1 MAGQISTVLNA
12 ELFDSP
18 DSFSYRDIQRLCV
31 RLKLGGKG
39 KREALVLKL
48 QEWHRS
54 RSPEKKSSSAHKSKK
69 SSSDSDSDNEDENH
83 SSLPMNV
90 IGQRFCLM
98 PINVAAD
105 PNKLVMNDNIGKAS
119 SSTMLEENIP
129 SKSKASNLKRRR
141 SSIIGNEGLLAE
153 NVSPR
158 LLNPLTAKNDLFSP
172 KSAVKSG
179 YVMTRVLSFFVF
191 VFVFFF

>member
-1 MAGQISTVLNA
+1 MACHITTVLNA

-39 KREALVLKL
+39 KREVLVFKL

-54 RSPEKKSSSAHKSKK
+54 RSPPEKSFKQRSSSSND
-69 SSSDSDSDNEDENH
+69 SDSDSDTSDSH
-83 SSLPMNV
+83 PMNV

-105 PNKLVMNDNIGKAS
+105 PRKLLKNNSNIKTSLS
-119 SSTMLEENIP
+119 SSSSSSDDEMLP
-129 SKSKASNLKRRR
+129 QKKSKSSNLKRRR
-141 SSIIGNEGLLAE
+141 SSIIGNEGGLLTE

-158 LLNPLTAKNDLFSP
+158 LLNPLTSKNDLFSP
-172 KSAVKSG
+172 PKSIVKSG
-179 YVMTRVLSFFVF
+179 
-191 VFVFFF
+191 